1 MNEFLQEYLLVFLV
15 ALAIGAIIGFLVF
28 RPRQKVRLTDS
39 APVRPHMTTAKRN
52 EGNGIGDEVAAATS
66 DVAGQIISAP
76 IHDNLPGAS
85 GPPDNLERLK
95 GVGPKFAQLL
105 ASQGI
110 VRFDQIAR
118 LSPGEVERLDEGLGA
133 FRGRIARDRIVE
145 QADYLARG
153 DEDGFE
159 PRFGKLYSLFRL
171 SGIAASPRP
180 TRPPNP
186 GYAVGGR
193 VRVRAGAVSLLNSN
207 ERL

>member
-159 PRFGKLYSLFRL
+159 QRFGKL
-171 SGIAASPRP
+171 
-180 TRPPNP
+180 
-186 GYAVGGR
+186 
-193 VRVRAGAVSLLNSN
+193 
-207 ERL
+207 